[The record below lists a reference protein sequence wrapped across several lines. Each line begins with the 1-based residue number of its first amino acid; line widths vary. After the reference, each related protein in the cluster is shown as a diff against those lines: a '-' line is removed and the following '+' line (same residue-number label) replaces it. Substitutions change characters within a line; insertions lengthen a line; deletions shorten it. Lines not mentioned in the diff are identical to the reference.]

1 MTEILHDEEGNPY
14 SVSSARRFA
23 DVSPHDTNTIDEFK
37 ALYIGGDGNVVVV
50 NSEGDE
56 VTFIGLTA
64 GSILPV
70 YGIQVKDTDTT
81 ATNIVALRD

>member
-1 MTEILHDEEGNPY
+1 MAREILHDEKGKAY
-14 SVSSARRFA
+14 SVSSARRFDA
-23 DVSPHDTNTIDEFK
+23 VTTDDDNEIAEFK
-37 ALYIGGDGNVVVV
+37 ALYIGGDGDVVVV

-56 VTFIGLTA
+56 ETFIGLTA

-70 YGIQVKDTDTT
+70 YGVKVKEATT